1 MAFSWACLPSSHSK
15 HCNISRN
22 QPNGIICTHHT
33 NSRLSRSKF
42 HFQSCYRHLFIISH
56 SPFMPSIS
64 KGIRDFSCQFEIP
77 QTCLA
82 VRKQALNID
91 TTHEHSSIKARWSRF
106 TVPHLSSLYF
116 SQLPTISPLPQNYQ
130 EREFSQQNPPSGWR
144 LEVQL
149 ISTFGNKGKC
159 FKGVV
164 EPISQQKQSV
174 AMDGQINLNHL
185 IPK

>member
-1 MAFSWACLPSSHSK
+1 MHWITNIYHTTPSAIHGLGLRVKFNQVALLCVVCEHNCLCVRFLELFVAFSWACLYSSHSK

-42 HFQSCYRHLFIISH
+42 GSQNCYRHLFIISH

-116 SQLPTISPLPQNYQ
+116 SQLPTISPLP
-130 EREFSQQNPPSGWR
+130 
-144 LEVQL
+144 
-149 ISTFGNKGKC
+149 
-159 FKGVV
+159 
-164 EPISQQKQSV
+164 
-174 AMDGQINLNHL
+174 
-185 IPK
+185 